1 MDLPFRQKL
10 SKVCTIME
18 NAGIPLVKSNFQYT
32 RYVNTDDLVDDQS
45 MKNFQAKLMD
55 EKNNLGFRLRYR
67 KELISYRSK
76 VVDASFFLSLVG
88 IMSNVLHYELVLGG
102 IIEYDRVSSTVLRVI
117 TTITTCLLVV
127 SIICYNL
134 IGVKL
139 QLVTTGLDNWKLVIN
154 IWIVLKTIVE
164 IIICSV
170 HPIPYGNVTTPML
183 VLDPNTFEYKTQAI
197 PINAIL
203 SVLMFLRIYILG
215 RFLVVHSDLFRDTT
229 VQSLGTL
236 SKVNINAKFVFKA
249 LMSTMPGTCLVS
261 IMVTT
266 LVVCS
271 WSVRI
276 CEYYS
281 FEKSLNEKSPAGSYM
296 SAVWFIAV
304 TFLTLG
310 YGDIVPY
317 SVCGRVFA
325 ITTGM
330 MGVGIMALCVAV
342 LAKKLE
348 QTRSEKYVH
357 TFVQQIHMDKIRRNA
372 AADVVKQSMII
383 WRKRKMGF
391 GHTSNSVVHHRRKLM
406 DAIRTM
412 NQSRE
417 EKYRLRENV
426 IGSVEIAKG
435 VTDVCDIVAAVK
447 LNQEHAI
454 KRLDSLESTAANIQ
468 MQLYELRDLLR
479 QRLR

>member
-1 MDLPFRQKL
+1 
-10 SKVCTIME
+10 ME
-18 NAGIPLVKSNFQYT
+18 NAGIPLVKSDFQYT
-32 RYVNTDDLVDDQS
+32 RYVSTDDLIDVES
-45 MKNFQAKLMD
+45 MKKFKAMD
-55 EKNNLGFRLRYR
+55 EKNNLGFRLRIR

-76 VVDASFFLSLVG
+76 VVDTSFLLSLIG
-88 IMSNVLHYELVLGG
+88 IFSNVIHSELVLGG
-102 IIEYDRVSSTVLRVI
+102 VLLYDSAMSVVLRVI
-117 TTITTCLLVV
+117 TTITTCFLVV

-134 IGVKL
+134 IGIRL

-154 IWIVLKTIVE
+154 YQIVLKTLAE
-164 IIICSV
+164 ITICSI

-183 VLDPNTFEYKTQAI
+183 VLNPNTFKYETQQI

-249 LMSTMPGTCLVS
+249 LMSTMPGTCLTS
-261 IMVTT
+261 ILVTT
-266 LVVCS
+266 LIVNS

-281 FEKSLNEKSPAGSYM
+281 FENSPESSPAGSYL
-296 SAVWFIAV
+296 SAVWLIAV

-330 MGVGIMALCVAV
+330 MGVGIRALCVAV

-348 QTRSEKYVH
+348 QSRSEKYVH

-372 AADVVKQSMII
+372 AADVVKQSMLI
-383 WRKRKMGF
+383 WRLRKLGF
-391 GHTSNSVVHHRRKLM
+391 GHTSNVVLRHRRKLM
-406 DAIRTM
+406 GAIRTM
-412 NQSRE
+412 NKSHD

-426 IGSVEIAKG
+426 IGTVEIAKG
-435 VTDVCDIVAAVK
+435 VAEICDIVDEVK
-447 LNQEHAI
+447 QNQEI
-454 KRLDSLESTAANIQ
+454 VTKRLETLEAATTNIQ
-468 MQLYELRDLLR
+468 VQLYELKDLLR

>member
-1 MDLPFRQKL
+1 
-10 SKVCTIME
+10 ME
-18 NAGIPLVKSNFQYT
+18 NAGIPLVKSDFQYT
-32 RYVNTDDLVDDQS
+32 RYVSTDDLIDAQS
-45 MKNFQAKLMD
+45 MKNFKATLMD
-55 EKNNLGFRLRYR
+55 EKNNLGFRLRHR

-76 VVDASFFLSLVG
+76 VVDTSFVLSLIG
-88 IMSNVLHYELVLGG
+88 IMCNVLHYELVLGG
-102 IIEYDRVSSTVLRVI
+102 VIEYDDVTSTSLRVV

-134 IGVKL
+134 IGLRL
-139 QLVTTGLDNWKLVIN
+139 QLVTTGLDNWKLIINSQMVI
-154 IWIVLKTIVE
+154 KTIVE
-164 IIICSV
+164 IIICSI

-183 VLDPNTFEYKTQAI
+183 VLDPESLVYFTQEI

-203 SVLMFLRIYILG
+203 SVLMFLRMYILG
-215 RFLVVHSDLFRDTT
+215 RFLVVHSNLFRDTT

-249 LMSTMPGTCLVS
+249 LMSTMPGTCLIS
-261 IMVTT
+261 ILVTT
-266 LVVCS
+266 LIVNS

-281 FEKSLNEKSPAGSYM
+281 FEHSTSTKSPAGSYL
-296 SAVWFIAV
+296 SAVWLIAV

-372 AADVVKQSMII
+372 AADVVKQSMLI
-383 WRKRKMGF
+383 WRKRKLGF
-391 GHTSNSVVHHRRKLM
+391 GHTSTVVLRHRRKLM

-412 NQSRE
+412 NKSRE
-417 EKYRLRENV
+417 EKYRMRENV
-426 IGSVEIAKG
+426 IGTVEIAKG
-435 VTDVCDIVAAVK
+435 VTEVCDIVSVVRQ
-447 LNQEHAI
+447 NQENVC
-454 KRLDSLESTAANIQ
+454 KRLETLETTAANIQ
-468 MQLYELRDLLR
+468 IQLYELRDLLR
-479 QRLR
+479 QRHR